1 MEKLH
6 YPARKLSPTME
17 PFDMLPSQEGGGLPP
32 TLFVQKVMVEILVLE
47 FQHCLYYK

>member
-17 PFDMLPSQEGGGLPP
+17 PFDMLPSRGGGVA
-32 TLFVQKVMVEILVLE
+32 TYTVCSEGDA
-47 FQHCLYYK
+47 